1 MAFKLWRLSEILLFR
16 NTCRTIIA
24 SVNLICTCGN
34 IAIVNA
40 VCSLIFFILFYF
52 RYVKS
57 FFEQIPSVYVPT
69 PYMLKRLN
77 EWGYGKAAEL
87 KEWGRGIDLK
97 LFSPERRS
105 AEFRSS
111 KGFHENDIVVLWVGR
126 IVPEKRPDIFMSVVK
141 RLQTEGLPV
150 QAMV

>member
-1 MAFKLWRLSEILLFR
+1 ML
-16 NTCRTIIA
+16 
-24 SVNLICTCGN
+24 
-34 IAIVNA
+34 
-40 VCSLIFFILFYF
+40 
-52 RYVKS
+52 RYIKG

-77 EWGYGKAAEL
+77 EWGYGKATEL

-105 AEFRSS
+105 AAFRSS

-126 IVPEKRPDIFMSVVK
+126 IVPEKRPDIFVNVVK
-141 RLQTEGLPV
+141 RLQAEGLPV